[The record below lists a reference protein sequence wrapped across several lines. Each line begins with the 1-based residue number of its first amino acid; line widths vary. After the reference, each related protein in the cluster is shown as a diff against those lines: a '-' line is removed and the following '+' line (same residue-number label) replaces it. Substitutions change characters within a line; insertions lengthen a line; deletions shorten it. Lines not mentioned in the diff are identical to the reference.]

1 VVDESSPP
9 PAGPRRP
16 NTVTPMTMLTITS
29 SDLVALSDEQLLEF
43 ADKALGI
50 VIPFGTART
59 KILTKIFNAAVMARD
74 GE

>member
-1 VVDESSPP
+1 
-9 PAGPRRP
+9 
-16 NTVTPMTMLTITS
+16 MTMLTITS